1 MNSIN
6 PNEAPEGYVAIPVPT
21 NTICSECDYQY
32 VSSDCSNI
40 PVSCL
45 AKNRNDKQ
53 TVIFVKIG
61 LSSCQP

>member
-1 MNSIN
+1 MAINS
-6 PNEAPEGYVAIPVPT
+6 NEAPEGYVAVPVPT

-53 TVIFVKIG
+53 TVIFVKKE
-61 LSSCQP
+61 STT